1 MLEVQPCRDLIDS
14 AVFSVHREHKYRI
27 IQVADGNLIEYLN
40 HGRKGLAQ
48 VASRKRS
55 ARERSPMDC
64 NMKSSQLRW
73 PKWADAI
80 VSAEAGAV
88 QRRQY
93 EEGEAYP
100 CCRLCEKW
108 CSEEHTVSKLHARRK
123 KMYMESRVITA
134 SDTMS
139 AIIESSSSIHSETCN
154 ATGASNGIIH
164 SNISHEEADE
174 QKRLQHCTVERGT
187 QVPRRWVRE
196 AVSQV
201 PESVPQRRVQQRD
214 DDNDRY
220 NEQSTWQEW
229 SQWQNNGW
237 QWW

>member
-1 MLEVQPCRDLIDS
+1 
-14 AVFSVHREHKYRI
+14 
-27 IQVADGNLIEYLN
+27 
-40 HGRKGLAQ
+40 
-48 VASRKRS
+48 
-55 ARERSPMDC
+55 MDC
-64 NMKSSQLRW
+64 NMKNTQLRW

-100 CCRLCEKW
+100 YCRLCEKW

-164 SNISHEEADE
+164 SNISQGKADE
-174 QKRLQHCTVERGT
+174 DILEITQQKRVQHCSVEQGT

-201 PESVPQRRVQQRD
+201 PESVPQRRVQHRNDGKDEQD
-214 DDNDRY
+214 D
-220 NEQSTWQEW
+220 EQPNWQDW
-229 SQWQNNGW
+229 RQWQQNGW

>member
-1 MLEVQPCRDLIDS
+1 
-14 AVFSVHREHKYRI
+14 
-27 IQVADGNLIEYLN
+27 
-40 HGRKGLAQ
+40 
-48 VASRKRS
+48 
-55 ARERSPMDC
+55 MDC
-64 NMKSSQLRW
+64 NMKNTQLRW

-100 CCRLCEKW
+100 YCRLCEKW

-164 SNISHEEADE
+164 SNISHEEADD
-174 QKRLQHCTVERGT
+174 QKRLQHCTVERST
-187 QVPRRWVRE
+187 QVPRRWVQE
-196 AVSQV
+196 TVSPV
-201 PESVPQRRVQQRD
+201 PESVPQRRMQQREVD
-214 DDNDRY
+214 YDGRH
-220 NEQSTWQEW
+220 NEQPTWQER
-229 SQWQNNGW
+229 SQWQHNGW